1 MEDSKNDWDIDSG
14 YTGMTSGVV
23 WFDSDYD
30 VYAYFV
36 SEPLDVNS
44 NSPKNL
50 GINKGETFWQCF
62 IGEHDKIDSAAPFE
76 TDISLSKFTTDMP
89 RRIDTSAI
97 EDSASK
103 LMIGL
108 AATIALLI

>member
-1 MEDSKNDWDIDSG
+1 MEDAKNDWDIDSG
-14 YTGMTSGVV
+14 YLGQTSSVS
-23 WFDSDYD
+23 FDINDGITA
-30 VYAYFV
+30 VFV

-50 GINKGETFWQCF
+50 GIRKGETFWKCY
-62 IGEHDKIDSAAPFE
+62 IGENDVVDSKTPFE
-76 TDISLSKFTTDMP
+76 TDISLSKYTTDKP

-103 LMIGL
+103 LIFGL
-108 AATIALLI
+108 SAVIALLI

>member
-14 YTGMTSGVV
+14 YTGMSSSIWWGGP
-23 WFDSDYD
+23 YD
-30 VYAYFV
+30 IYATFV

-50 GINKGETFWQCF
+50 GIKKGETFWQCF
-62 IGEHDKIDSAAPFE
+62 IGEHDKVDSAAPFE
-76 TDISLSKFTTDMP
+76 TDISLSKFTTDIP

-103 LMIGL
+103 LIFGL
-108 AATIALLI
+108 SALIALLI

>member
-1 MEDSKNDWDIDSG
+1 MEDAKNDWDIDSG
-14 YTGMTSGVV
+14 YLGQTSSISFSMGGI
-23 WFDSDYD
+23 F
-30 VYAYFV
+30 AYFV

-50 GINKGETFWQCF
+50 GIRKGETFWKCY
-62 IGEHDKIDSAAPFE
+62 IGENDVVDSKTPFE
-76 TDISLSKFTTDMP
+76 TDISLSKYTTDKP

-103 LMIGL
+103 LIFGL
-108 AATIALLI
+108 SAVIALLI